1 MYKTEDFELLDMNSV
16 VFLLCHDW
24 FFPFPIIERS
34 NLEDKSE
41 KILAS
46 FPS

>member
-16 VFLLCHDW
+16 VFLVCHDW
-24 FFPFPIIERS
+24 LVPFPIIERS

>member
-1 MYKTEDFELLDMNSV
+1 MYKTEDFELLEMNSV

-24 FFPFPIIERS
+24 LVPFPIIERS
-34 NLEDKSE
+34 NLEDKSV

-46 FPS
+46 LPS